1 VIRISPKVKQRKV
14 LSTDPTGDA
23 DSRIIEVL
31 VKLDQDSID
40 IVQNYAGM
48 KVIAKF
54 IP

>member
-1 VIRISPKVKQRKV
+1 MIRISPQVKQRKV

-23 DSRIIEVL
+23 GIIEVL
-31 VKLDQDSID
+31 VKLDQDSIN

>member
-1 VIRISPKVKQRKV
+1 MKQRKV

-31 VKLDQDSID
+31 VELDKESID
-40 IVQNYAGM
+40 IVQNYSGM